1 MKIRKKAFDTAL
13 GSVSRL
19 VEMEYV
25 PQNQELNEIHRR
37 LIKGRGAFEQAAT
50 KTMDAVIRMS
60 AMDLTLAA
68 NASTIEEINTS
79 MGAAVD
85 GISASAG
92 STAKIASEVSKAH
105 ENLTTTIIEVSD
117 QSGRIMEDIRSCE
130 SELTSISGLSSSA
143 ISTAQGM
150 KADIGG
156 LIQTVRDM
164 TEAIAAINAIS
175 AQTNLLAL
183 NASIEAARAGDAGRG
198 FSVVAEEI
206 RSLAEEAKSLTGRM
220 GAFVSNI
227 QEASRKS
234 ADSVDTTVAE
244 LEHINENIQNAWK
257 LTGQNRQGMDH
268 IADSVSSLAA
278 VSEEISSSMHELD
291 NQAQHINVE
300 CVDLRGHMDS
310 LAASS
315 CSIAELVEPSKM
327 IEKHLEESTQIMGA
341 MVQDAF
347 YMLDNQ
353 VILNCLNSAVEAH
366 RGWLNTLGEMAQ
378 TGSLK
383 VLQTDCTKCGLGH
396 FYYAFKPSNPQIT
409 GIWNGLEAKHKT
421 FHSYGTEMISAIQA
435 GRSGEL
441 QQIYHKAKEYS
452 KELIADF
459 QSIIRIIETLSKSGI
474 RIFEQEEAGQKP
486 GAGSV

>member
-1 MKIRKKAFDTAL
+1 MKIRKRTFDTAL
-13 GSVSRL
+13 NAVSRL

-25 PQNQELNEIHRR
+25 PQNQELNDIHRR
-37 LIKGRGAFEQAAT
+37 LMKGRRDFELAAT

-60 AMDLTLAA
+60 AMDLTLESSAA
-68 NASTIEEINTS
+68 KIEQINDS

-85 GISASAG
+85 GISKSAG
-92 STAKIASEVSKAH
+92 STAGIASDVSKAH

-117 QSGRIMEDIRSCE
+117 ESSRIMEDIRSCE
-130 SELTSISGLSSSA
+130 GELTSISGMSSTA

-150 KADIGG
+150 KTDIGG
-156 LIQTVRDM
+156 LIDTVRNM
-164 TEAIAAINAIS
+164 TEAIAAINSIS

-220 GAFVSNI
+220 GTFVSEI

-234 ADSVDTTVAE
+234 SNSVDTTVAE
-244 LEHINENIQNAWK
+244 LEHINDNIQKVWK
-257 LTGQNRQGMDH
+257 ITGQNRKGMDH

-291 NQAQHINVE
+291 NQMQHINEE
-300 CVDLRGHMDS
+300 CQDLRGNMDS
-310 LAASS
+310 LAISS
-315 CSIAELVEPSKM
+315 SSIGELAAPSKL

-347 YMLDNQ
+347 YMLDNR
-353 VILNCLNSAVEAH
+353 VLLNCLNSAVDAH
-366 RGWLNTLGEMAQ
+366 HNWLNTLAEMAQ
-378 TGSLK
+378 TGTLK

-396 FYYAFKPSNPQIT
+396 FYYAFKPVNPQIT
-409 GIWNGLEAKHKT
+409 EIWNGLEAKHKN
-421 FHSYGTEMISAIQA
+421 FHAYGKEMIRAIKA
-435 GRSGEL
+435 GDGADL
-441 QQIYHKAKEYS
+441 QQIYKKAEACS
-452 KELIADF
+452 KDLNADF
-459 QSIIRIIETLSKSGI
+459 QSIIRIIESLSKDGI
-474 RIFEQEEAGQKP
+474 RVFERETGTQN
-486 GAGSV
+486 